1 MKCSCEISVGVTV
14 DWNKALKRCLV
25 VVLMYKEHSQQS
37 SLFFFLFFFFFFL
50 MRYPKVYG
58 GRVGNGST
66 SPLESFLDSPQISV
80 SWKFKSIAR
89 KNSPGTRNVIKLFI
103 ERANANHPTI
113 KFTTEVSAIETT
125 FLDTTV
131 YKGQRFEK
139 KASSMCVHIL
149 SYWNTSVHTLQ

>member
-1 MKCSCEISVGVTV
+1 M
-14 DWNKALKRCLV
+14 
-25 VVLMYKEHSQQS
+25 
-37 SLFFFLFFFFFFL
+37 
-50 MRYPKVYG
+50 
-58 GRVGNGST
+58 
-66 SPLESFLDSPQISV
+66 
-80 SWKFKSIAR
+80 IAK
-89 KNSPGTRNVIKLFI
+89 KNSPALQATRNVIKLFI

-149 SYWNTSVHTLQ
+149 SY